1 MLFKKKRLKIGKRS
15 YFLRSTDKYIY
26 KKQESF
32 ERKNDMEYKPKK
44 RRTHPQR
51 KHRQPSED
59 TGFSAVVRFCI
70 IGAVISIITSLIL
83 TLILSW
89 LCLFAPDPLRLAIP
103 AGLCIIYAS
112 AISGGIFTGLK
123 LKRDKWAAIIGSAL
137 CGLLFFIAWGIFG
150 IILSLFELPSVTDD
164 YKTLLIL
171 ARALAIPFS
180 MLGTYLC
187 IKKKK
192 HYRRHR

>member
-15 YFLRSTDKYIY
+15 YFSQSTDKYIY

-32 ERKNDMEYKPKK
+32 ERKNGMKYKSEK
-44 RRTHPQR
+44 RSAHPQR
-51 KHRQPSED
+51 KHRQSSED
-59 TGFSAVVRFCI
+59 TGFSAVVHFCI
-70 IGAVISIITSLIL
+70 IGSVISVITSLIL

-89 LCLFAPDPLRLAIP
+89 LCLFAPDPLRLATP

-123 LKRDKWAAIIGSAL
+123 LKRDKWAAIIGGAL

-150 IILSLFELPSVTDD
+150 IILSLLGLPSATADH
-164 YKTLLIL
+164 KTFLIL
-171 ARALAIPFS
+171 ARALAIPLS